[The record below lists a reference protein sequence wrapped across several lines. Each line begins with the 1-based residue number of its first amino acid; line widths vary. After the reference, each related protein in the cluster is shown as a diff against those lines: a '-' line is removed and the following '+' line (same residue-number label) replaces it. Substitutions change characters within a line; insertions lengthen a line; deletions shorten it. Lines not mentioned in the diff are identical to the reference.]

1 MNPYSALRRHLA
13 ASMRHRWV
21 ALLVAWLVCGAG
33 WFGVQ
38 LLPTRYESSARL
50 YADAD
55 AMLSLL
61 LRGIAIDATPTG
73 QMEILQRTLLSRP
86 NLAKIISSTDLDS
99 RVTNDIE
106 RDELVGRLA
115 RDIRITTQ
123 TRNLFTI
130 DFRDHNPRVARD
142 VVQAT
147 VTLFFE
153 AASATDRQQMDSAR
167 GFVAQQIASYELQ
180 LRQAERRRAEFQAR
194 YIDVLPSEALG
205 GASRLETARERL
217 LQVRG
222 DLQDARTRREII
234 ETQIAQTS
242 ATVAPEYSGGGGG
255 GGGGN
260 PRAAEAERQL
270 RELRLRL
277 TDAHPDVVAAR
288 RILSESQSSG
298 GGGSAAPRGAAPSRP
313 LARANPLMEQLRVRL
328 VDVDGQIAS
337 LTRQERTGQA
347 EVDRLDGIA
356 RNEPELQAQ
365 AVNMNRDYAVLR
377 RNYEELLARR
387 ESLAIDGAART
398 NADRVRLEVVDPP
411 VVPTRP
417 VAPNRPLMFSGVLI
431 GGILAGLL
439 AAFALSR
446 LDRSFYSLLD
456 LRRLGLP
463 VLGGVSA
470 PRSGVRTANALAF
483 SVCGLLLL
491 AGYGAV
497 VSGVPAKLVR
507 FLA

>member
-1 MNPYSALRRHLA
+1 MSLQPHHWFCTLCK
-13 ASMRHRWV
+13 
-21 ALLVAWLVCGAG
+21 WLFVC
-33 WFGVQ
+33 
-38 LLPTRYESSARL
+38 
-50 YADAD
+50 
-55 AMLSLL
+55 
-61 LRGIAIDATPTG
+61 
-73 QMEILQRTLLSRP
+73 
-86 NLAKIISSTDLDS
+86 
-99 RVTNDIE
+99 
-106 RDELVGRLA
+106 
-115 RDIRITTQ
+115 
-123 TRNLFTI
+123 
-130 DFRDHNPRVARD
+130 
-142 VVQAT
+142 
-147 VTLFFE
+147 
-153 AASATDRQQMDSAR
+153 
-167 GFVAQQIASYELQ
+167 
-180 LRQAERRRAEFQAR
+180 
-194 YIDVLPSEALG
+194 
-205 GASRLETARERL
+205 
-217 LQVRG
+217 
-222 DLQDARTRREII
+222 
-234 ETQIAQTS
+234 
-242 ATVAPEYSGGGGG
+242 
-255 GGGGN
+255 
-260 PRAAEAERQL
+260 
-270 RELRLRL
+270 
-277 TDAHPDVVAAR
+277 
-288 RILSESQSSG
+288 
-298 GGGSAAPRGAAPSRP
+298 
-313 LARANPLMEQLRVRL
+313 

-337 LTRQERTGQA
+337 LTRQEGTGKA

-387 ESLAIDGAART
+387 ESLAIAGAART

-497 VSGVPAKLVR
+497 LSGVPAKLVR

>member
-1 MNPYSALRRHLA
+1 MNPLSQLRRHAA
-13 ASMRHRWV
+13 ASMRHRWA

-33 WFGVQ
+33 WAGVQ
-38 LLPTRYESSARL
+38 MLPTQYESSARV

-61 LRGIAIDATPTG
+61 LRGIAIDATPSG
-73 QMEILQRTLLSRP
+73 QVEILQRTLLSRP
-86 NLAKIISSTDLDS
+86 NLAKIIAATDLET
-99 RVTNDIE
+99 RVSNEAE
-106 RDELVGRLA
+106 RDALVTRLA
-115 RDIRITTQ
+115 RQIRITTQ

-130 DFRDHNPRVARD
+130 DYRDNNPRIARD

-167 GFVAQQIASYELQ
+167 NFVAQQIASYEVQ

-217 LQVRG
+217 MQVRG
-222 DLQDARTRREII
+222 DLQDARTRQQILQG
-234 ETQIAQTS
+234 QIAQTP
-242 ATVAPEYSGGGGG
+242 ANLAPEFTGGG

-260 PRAAEAERQL
+260 PRVAEAERSL

-277 TDAHPDVVAAR
+277 TDAHPDVQAAR
-288 RILSESQSSG
+288 RVLAEAQSG
-298 GGGSAAPRGAAPSRP
+298 GPVAAPRGAAPRPQSRS
-313 LARANPLMEQLRVRL
+313 NPLMEQLRVRL
-328 VDVDGQIAS
+328 VDVEGQIAS
-337 LTRQERTGQA
+337 LTRQEASGQG
-347 EVDRLDGIA
+347 EVDRLEAIA

-365 AVNMNRDYAVLR
+365 AVNLNRDYTVLR

-387 ESLAIDGAART
+387 ESLAIAGAART

-411 VVPTRP
+411 AIPNRP
-417 VAPNRPLMFSGVLI
+417 VAPNRPLLFSGVL
-431 GGILAGLL
+431 LAGIGAGLVI
-439 AAFALSR
+439 AFLLSR
-446 LDRSFYSLLD
+446 LDRSFYNLAD

-463 VLGGVSA
+463 VLGGLSA
-470 PRSGVRTANALAF
+470 PPAGLRLGSSLAF
-483 SVCGLLLL
+483 SLAGLMLL

-497 VSGVPAKLVR
+497 LAGVPSKIVR
-507 FLA
+507 LFA